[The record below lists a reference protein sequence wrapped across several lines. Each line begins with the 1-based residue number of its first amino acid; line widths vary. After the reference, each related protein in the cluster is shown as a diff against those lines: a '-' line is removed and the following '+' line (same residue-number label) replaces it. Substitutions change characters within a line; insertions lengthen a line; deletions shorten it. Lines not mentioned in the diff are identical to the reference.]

1 MASDLRGRLN
11 NELAVGSLN
20 YHGQQLTSFLKDEPL
35 FMHLD
40 LRNVDYHEYTNRSR
54 ELRMEDRG
62 KRLLLHKFIS
72 TQSEKLFTNDF
83 IHSGE
88 QCYTVEKSQSPIS
101 KGGINEQ

>member
-1 MASDLRGRLN
+1 MADLRGRLN
-11 NELAVGSLN
+11 NELAVRALN

-40 LRNVDYHEYTNRSR
+40 LRGVDYHEYTNRSR

-62 KRLLLHKFIS
+62 KRLLLHKFIA

-83 IHSGE
+83 ILSGKLLLR
-88 QCYTVEKSQSPIS
+88 QYIA
-101 KGGINEQ
+101 IADIA